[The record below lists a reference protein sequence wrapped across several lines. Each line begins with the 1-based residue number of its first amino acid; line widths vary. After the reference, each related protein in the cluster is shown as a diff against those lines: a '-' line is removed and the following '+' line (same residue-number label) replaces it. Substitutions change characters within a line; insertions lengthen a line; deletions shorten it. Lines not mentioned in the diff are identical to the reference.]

1 MANSPS
7 KLKIKNSGIKGG
19 GGGLLW
25 VKGERWKDENNDI
38 TLYQSTEEQLYE
50 CYLTGK
56 RSNYN

>member
-7 KLKIKNSGIKGG
+7 KLKKKTWYKGG
-19 GGGLLW
+19 WGGGLW

-38 TLYQSTEEQLYE
+38 TLYQSIEEQLYE
-50 CYLTGK
+50 SYLTGK